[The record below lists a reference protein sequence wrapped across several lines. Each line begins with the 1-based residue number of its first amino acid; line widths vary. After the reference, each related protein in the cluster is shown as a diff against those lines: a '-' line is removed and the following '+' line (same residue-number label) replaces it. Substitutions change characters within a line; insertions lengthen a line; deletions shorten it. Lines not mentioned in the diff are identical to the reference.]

1 MVQHEIIYLPKEQWK
16 GTIIMLETRN
26 DSFYDVEIR
35 PLDQDGCDIKLVR
48 KQAEELIVHTP
59 DEYDYPDRLYEDY
72 RIDAEAYGVVGVD
85 GELLACIEVSVEE
98 WSNRLIVDELWV
110 DEKIRHQGYAK
121 RLMDKAKEIA
131 QAQKRRAIMLETQ
144 SFNANAIGF
153 YLSQGFQLIGLDTC
167 CYSNQ
172 DIERRYVRFNLG
184 YFLEKASE

>member
-26 DSFYDVEIR
+26 DSFYDVEIQ
-35 PLDQDGCDIKLVR
+35 PLDHDGCDIKLVR
-48 KQAEELIVHTP
+48 KQAESEIVHTP

-184 YFLEKASE
+184 YFFREGE

>member
-1 MVQHEIIYLPKEQWK
+1 MEQREIIYLEKEQWK

-26 DSFYDVEIR
+26 DSFYDVEIQ
-35 PLDQDGCDIKLVR
+35 PLNHDGCDIKLVR
-48 KQAEELIVHTP
+48 KQAETVIIHTP

-72 RIDAEAYGVVGVD
+72 RIDAEAYGVVGDD

-110 DEKIRHQGYAK
+110 DERIRHHGYGK

-131 QAQKRRAIMLETQ
+131 QVQKRRAIMLETQ
-144 SFNANAIGF
+144 SFNAKAIDF
-153 YLSQGFQLIGLDTC
+153 YMSQGFQLIGLDTC

-172 DIERRYVRFNLG
+172 DVERRYVRFNLG
-184 YFLEKASE
+184 YFFE